1 MEEQKKQKLLK
12 LREQFEKENKA
23 IQLKVSKSNKK
34 EEAAKIVEELENV
47 RHTQVQEEMFQ
58 KWLKQKQN
66 VGAVDE
72 NLNIRQSSQN
82 QKIDQ

>member
-82 QKIDQ
+82 QKID